1 MASNSCPSYAA
12 SSPPGSAPL
21 VDQVRRALTA
31 HYEFYEQ
38 HALLVLLANRSDIAL
53 DPVVRQPITDDLNT
67 MRHRPLSC
75 RTGGRALP
83 RHSGVRGL
91 VTGFAFGADLE
102 RVEEV
107 AIELVEPDRHDE
119 IGALRD
125 GQRPQ
130 RVVPFGS
137 DERVVVYC
145 SALGPAQLPRVCS
158 SSSVHRHR
166 RGSSAVR
173 STRSGT
179 ESNSARLVL
188 WRPSHR
194 RGTNK

>member
-38 HALLVLLANRSDIAL
+38 HAPLVFLANRSDIAL

-107 AIELVEPDRHDE
+107 ADELSAWSSSRRSVQA
-119 IGALRD
+119 IVSASS
-125 GQRPQ
+125 RP
-130 RVVPFGS
+130 VS
-137 DERVVVYC
+137 C

-188 WRPSHR
+188 WPSHR